1 MIVFQ
6 EVTVMS
12 KPGVYILGLSDC
24 GEKMCAAGGRIST
37 QSGNALGIWEKSQD
51 AVKNASLID
60 KVTRSGHNSTVEHIF
75 FNLAFNDVSVQVEQ
89 FMIEFRLASFTV
101 KSRRYVDFSDA
112 GYYTPAFKN
121 EENKAQYDAHVRSL
135 FEAYGKLIEGGVPKE
150 DARFVLPYCFLSN
163 FFCSLNGRELLHVL
177 KAMLYGRGREL
188 PEIYTLGLSLKEQ
201 AEKAAPGLLTGFE
214 ERKPKDSDRIDLSF
228 LPDEAEKGKKK
239 PLVQLLGKTENA
251 ERLVVTA
258 ALLEQNRFTP
268 DQIQKAAADP
278 STAEKIVKAVLAST
292 RPRALETISYTFALN
307 GVSLSTLTHFAR
319 HRMHSLLV
327 PNLNTVDRRSY
338 IIPESV
344 KTDSEMLQTYV
355 NSFEHN
361 IRVYE
366 RFKALGETEVL
377 PYLLLSGNTID
388 LVSTMN
394 GRELLLFMKLRS
406 CTRAQ
411 WEIQLYANEM
421 LALLR
426 REAFDIFR
434 HYGPTCYAT
443 GVCPEGR
450 LSCGRAAEMK
460 EKFNA

>member
-1 MIVFQ
+1 MD
-6 EVTVMS
+6 

-51 AVKNASLID
+51 AAKNASLID

-121 EENKAQYDAHVRSL
+121 PGNKALYDAHIRWL
-135 FEAYGKLIEGGVPKE
+135 FDAYGRLIGGGVPKE

-188 PEIYTLGLSLKEQ
+188 PEIYALGLSLKKQ
-201 AEKAAPGLLTGFE
+201 AEEVAPGLLTGFE
-214 ERKPKDSDRIDLSF
+214 ERKPKRSDRIDLSF
-228 LPDEAEKGKKK
+228 LPDDGEKPKQKQ
-239 PLVQLLGKTENA
+239 LVQLLGKTENA
-251 ERLVVTA
+251 EKLVVTA
-258 ALLEQNRFTP
+258 ALLEQNRFTAG
-268 DQIQKAAADP
+268 QIQKAVNDP
-278 STAEKIVKAVLAST
+278 AVTEKVIKAVLASA
-292 RPRALETISYTFALN
+292 RPRALESISYTFALN
-307 GVSLSTLTHFAR
+307 NVSLSTLTHFAR
-319 HRMHSLLV
+319 YRMHSLLV
-327 PNLNTVDRRSY
+327 PDLNTVDRKNY

-355 NSFEHN
+355 NAFEHN
-361 IRVYE
+361 IRMF
-366 RFKALGETEVL
+366 RQFKALGETEAL

-421 LALLR
+421 LTLLR

-443 GVCPEGR
+443 GICPEGR
-450 LSCGRAAEMK
+450 LSCGRAAEMQ
-460 EKFNA
+460 EKFKA

>member
-1 MIVFQ
+1 MA
-6 EVTVMS
+6 

-51 AVKNASLID
+51 AVKNAGLID

-112 GYYTPAFKN
+112 GYYTPAFKSS
-121 EENKAQYDAHVRSL
+121 ENKALYDAHIRSL
-135 FEAYGKLIEGGVPKE
+135 FDAYGRLIEGGVPKE

-188 PEIYTLGLSLKEQ
+188 PEIYALGLSLKEQ

-214 ERKPKDSDRIDLSF
+214 ERKPKADDRTDLSF
-228 LPDEAEKGKKK
+228 LTVDGEKEKKK
-239 PLVQLLGKTENA
+239 ELVQLLGKTENA
-251 ERLVVTA
+251 EQLVVTA
-258 ALLEQNRFTP
+258 ALLEQNRFSAE
-268 DQIQKAAADP
+268 QIQKAAADP
-278 STAEKIVKAVLAST
+278 ATAEKVIRAVLASA
-292 RPRALETISYTFALN
+292 RPRALESISYTFALN
-307 GVSLSTLTHFAR
+307 HVTLSTLTHFAR

-338 IIPESV
+338 LIPKSV
-344 KTDSEMLQTYV
+344 KVEPEMLPTYV
-355 NSFEHN
+355 NAFEHN
-361 IRVYE
+361 IRVFE
-366 RFKALGETEVL
+366 RFKALGETEAL
-377 PYLLLSGNTID
+377 PYLLLSGNTVD

-411 WEIQLYANEM
+411 WEIQRYANEM
-421 LALLR
+421 LTLLR

-443 GVCPEGR
+443 GACPEGR
-450 LSCGRAAEMK
+450 LSCGRAAEMQ
-460 EKFNA
+460 EKFKA

>member
-1 MIVFQ
+1 MEQ
-6 EVTVMS
+6 
-12 KPGVYILGLSDC
+12 PGVFILGVSDC

-37 QSGNALGIWEKSQD
+37 QSGNALGIWAKSQD
-51 AVKNASLID
+51 AEKNANLID

-112 GYYTPAFKN
+112 GFYTPAFKN
-121 EENKAQYDAHVRSL
+121 EENKAKYDTHVRSL
-135 FEAYGKLIEGGVPKE
+135 FDAYAKLIEGGVPKE

-177 KAMLYGRGREL
+177 KAMLYGRGAEM
-188 PEIYTLGLSLKEQ
+188 PEIYALGQSLKAQ
-201 AEKAAPGLLTGFE
+201 AEKLAPGLFAGFD
-214 ERKPKDSDRIDLSF
+214 ERKPAAADRVDLSF
-228 LPDEAEKGKKK
+228 IETPAEKSREKK
-239 PLVQLLGKTENA
+239 PVELLGKTENA
-251 ERLVVTA
+251 EPLVVTA
-258 ALLEQNRFTP
+258 AMLEQNRFTAE
-268 DQIQKAAADP
+268 QIRQTVSDPAAA
-278 STAEKIVKAVLAST
+278 EKVIKAVLNST

-327 PNLNTVDRRSY
+327 PNLNTVDRTSY

-344 KTDSEMLQTYV
+344 KKDFETLQIYV
-355 NSFEHN
+355 NAFEHN
-361 IRVYE
+361 IRIYDSM
-366 RFKALGETEVL
+366 KAAGEAEAL
-377 PYLLLSGNTID
+377 PYLLLSGNTVD

-411 WEIQLYANEM
+411 WEIQIFANAM
-421 LALLR
+421 LAVLR
-426 REAFDIFR
+426 REANEIFR
-434 HYGPTCYAT
+434 HYGPSCYVT

-450 LSCGRAAEMK
+450 LSCGKAAEIK
-460 EKFNA
+460 EKFQA